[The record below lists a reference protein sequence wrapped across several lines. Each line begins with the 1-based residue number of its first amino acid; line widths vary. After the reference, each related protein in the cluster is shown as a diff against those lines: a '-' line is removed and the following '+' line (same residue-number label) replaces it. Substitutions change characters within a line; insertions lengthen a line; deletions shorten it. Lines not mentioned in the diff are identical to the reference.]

1 MPGPSDNVHDPDAI
15 AKMSHAV
22 LAVVNQHLPVKADSG
37 DLEDWGVVGPA
48 LIAKA
53 ADHLRSITLLLP
65 CRRETDA
72 NILVRALYETVVLF
86 AWIAIE
92 PPRHIGNWHKRT
104 CLQARKAYADWE
116 QAGIEIATPE
126 ELAAIDRY
134 CSTKRKGL
142 APLPALAEKVDQYWG
157 TRIPGFRAD
166 PDDPLSFR
174 GFYRSIYRSGS
185 WSAHTD
191 GRSLRSFYT
200 TTKESTTIH
209 AEKASHDLIYFGV
222 APYLMGLGLAV
233 AGCALGWPDL
243 ADVLRALG
251 REDEVRV

>member
-1 MPGPSDNVHDPDAI
+1 VPHPNRIHDPDAI
-15 AKMSHAV
+15 AEMSHAV
-22 LAVVNQHLPVKADSG
+22 LALVSRHFPMRVEPG
-37 DLEDWGVVGPA
+37 DIEDWRVVGPA

-65 CRRETDA
+65 GRREADA

-92 PPRHIGNWHKRT
+92 PQRRVGNWHKRT
-104 CLQARKAYADWE
+104 CLQAKKAYADWE
-116 QAGIEIATPE
+116 KSGIEIATHE

-134 CSTKRKGL
+134 CSTKRQSL
-142 APLPALAEKVDQYWG
+142 APLPVLAEKADQHWG

-200 TTKESTTIH
+200 TTTVATTIH
-209 AEKASHDLIYFGV
+209 AEKPGHDLLYFGL

-233 AGCALGWPDL
+233 AGSTLGWPDYS
-243 ADVLRALG
+243 DVRRALRSDG
-251 REDEVRV
+251 EDVA